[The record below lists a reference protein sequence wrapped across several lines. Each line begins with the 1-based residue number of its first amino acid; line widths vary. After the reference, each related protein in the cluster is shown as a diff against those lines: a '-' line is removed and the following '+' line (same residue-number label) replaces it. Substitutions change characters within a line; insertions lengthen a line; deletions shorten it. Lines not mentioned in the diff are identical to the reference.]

1 MGMINLDR
9 GGSSDLGGLTDG
21 RPSDW
26 KFVIID
32 TADTRY
38 LVLGPVSKYRY
49 HAGIVNRFCELRGVA
64 CHTVKKPALVEILD
78 KAVTVRGG
86 GRVRF
91 DEALKTLVFFDTS
104 SAYGGFSERDL
115 REILHAVKLF
125 DGMAVRIVRS

>member
-78 KAVTVRGG
+78 KAVTVRGKA
-86 GRVRF
+86 VWF
-91 DEALKTLVFFDTS
+91 ALVLGPLAPLGKATPAL
-104 SAYGGFSERDL
+104 SASFSPAL
-115 REILHAVKLF
+115 ITWKLSGVLN
-125 DGMAVRIVRS
+125 GMVNW